1 MRDII
6 SARIDLRSDTVTQ
19 PTNGMR
25 QAMAEAEVGDDVLG
39 DDPTVQEL
47 ESMVATLCGKDAGLF
62 VPSGTMSN
70 AVALKT
76 HTVPG
81 DEIITERYSHIYLYE
96 GGGYAALCGSS
107 IALPEGTNGLLTPE
121 LVQGAIRKQRGSQS
135 HYPDGSLVC
144 VENTANRGG
153 GTCYAQDTLDA
164 IAAVANEKNC
174 STHIDGA
181 RIFNAR
187 VATDTSLQRMTRDYD
202 SVSICL
208 SKGLG
213 APVGSVLVGS
223 EEFIEQAH
231 RWRKMFGGGMRQS
244 GILAAAGIYAIENNI
259 QRMQDDHRRAR
270 TIAKAI
276 DEMDHLSVDLNAVET
291 NMVYFS
297 ANGLSAS
304 EISQKMA
311 QSGIDMFD
319 ISPTHCRI
327 VTHLHITDEDVER
340 VVEVLSSLG

>member
-1 MRDII
+1 MRDIV
-6 SARIDLRSDTVTQ
+6 SNRIDLRSDTVTQ
-19 PTNGMR
+19 PTTAMR
-25 QAMAEAEVGDDVLG
+25 QVMAEAEVGDDVLG
-39 DDPTVQEL
+39 DDPTVKQL
-47 ESMVATLCGKDAGLF
+47 ESMIAEMCGKEAGLF

-81 DEIITERYSHIYLYE
+81 DEIVTERYSHIYLYE

-107 IALPEGTNGLLTPE
+107 IALPEGVNGLLTPE
-121 LVQGAIRKQRGSQS
+121 LVSNAIRKQSGSQS

-153 GTCYAQDTLDA
+153 GTCYEQDVLDS
-164 IAAVANEKNC
+164 IAEVSKAKNC

-181 RIFNAR
+181 RIFNAS
-187 VATDTSLQRMTRDYD
+187 VATNTSLSRMTRDYD

-213 APVGSVLVGS
+213 APVGSVLVGTN
-223 EEFIEQAH
+223 EFIEHAH

-244 GILAAAGIYAIENNI
+244 GILAAAGMYALENNI
-259 QRMQDDHRRAR
+259 NRMEEDHRRAR
-270 TIAKAI
+270 TIARAI
-276 DEMDHLSVDLNAVET
+276 DDMDHVSVDFDAVQT

-297 ANGLSAS
+297 ANKYTAS
-304 EISQKMA
+304 EVSQKMA
-311 QSGIDMFD
+311 SSGIDMFD

-327 VTHLHITDEDVER
+327 VTHLHITDEDVHNVIEA
-340 VVEVLSSLG
+340 LSELA

>member
-1 MRDII
+1 MRDID
-6 SARIDLRSDTVTQ
+6 SKRIDLRSDTVTQ
-19 PTNGMR
+19 PTMEMR
-25 QAMAEAEVGDDVLG
+25 QAMAKAEVGDDVLG
-39 DDPTVQEL
+39 DDPTVQRL
-47 ESMVATLCGKDAGLF
+47 ESMISELCGKDAGLF

-76 HTVPG
+76 HTTPG

-107 IALPEGTNGLLTPE
+107 IALPEGQNGLLSPE
-121 LVQGAIRKQRGSQS
+121 LVEKSIRKQKGSQS

-153 GTCYAQDTLDA
+153 GTCYQQDVLDA
-164 IAAVANEKNC
+164 IAEVSKSKNC

-181 RIFNAR
+181 RIFNAT
-187 VATDTSLQRMTRDYD
+187 VATKTPLSRMTRDYD

-223 EEFIEQAH
+223 NEFIEQAH

-259 QRMQDDHRRAR
+259 ERMEKDHSRAK
-270 TIAKAI
+270 TIARAI
-276 DEMDHLSVDLNAVET
+276 DEMDHVSVDVDAVQT

-297 ANGLSAS
+297 ANDYTAS
-304 EISQKMA
+304 EVSQKMA
-311 QSGIDMFD
+311 KAGIDMFD

-327 VTHLHITDEDVER
+327 VTHLHITDEDVQGVIEA
-340 VVEVLSSLG
+340 LASLG